1 MHHRPKAR
9 VITTCAPLWPNV
21 GISGDAATVKP
32 GVSPRIDFIAP
43 DQPRVRSDTD
53 DMTRCLVLLKG
64 GGGTTRSAEACPEG
78 WQLRDRRAS

>member
-9 VITTCAPLWPNV
+9 VITTCAPLWSNV

-43 DQPRVRSDTD
+43 DQPRVRSDTAG
-53 DMTRCLVLLKG
+53 MSRGLVLLKG
-64 GGGTTRSAEACPEG
+64 GGATRSAGACPEG